1 MLIDKTRKDPIRY
14 TDDMDK
20 DEITTTEESTALA
33 RVFTTL
39 QSGKIRELTDIT
51 DLCAEAMS
59 AIVKKEMPTA
69 VARELR
75 QWAELMYTCVQAQR
89 ISGEGSGVNFVTQLI
104 QMNGGTVSTEETP
117 RQQVEEIFDIKE
129 VI

>member
-1 MLIDKTRKDPIRY
+1 ME
-14 TDDMDK
+14 

-89 ISGEGSGVNFVTQLI
+89 VSGDGGGVNFVTQLI
-104 QMNGGTVSTEETP
+104 QMNGASAEARET
-117 RQQVEEIFDIKE
+117 VEEVFDIKE
-129 VI
+129 VG